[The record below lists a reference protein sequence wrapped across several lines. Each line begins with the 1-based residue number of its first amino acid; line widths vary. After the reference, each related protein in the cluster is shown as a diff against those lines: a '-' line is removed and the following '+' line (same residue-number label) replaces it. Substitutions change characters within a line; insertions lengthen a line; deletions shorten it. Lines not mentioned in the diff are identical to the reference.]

1 MWKGKTGNLNDDP
14 KLVAIYIKMM
24 NKIFSIIMLTT
35 IMSGLTPLCTNMNQI
50 LMAIG
55 VPMILSIYQVFK
67 LYKVML
73 EEYLPYLFNDF

>member
-35 IMSGLTPLCTNMNQI
+35 IMSGLVPLCTEMMQVI
-50 LMAIG
+50 MVIG
-55 VPMILSIYQVFK
+55 IPISLCIYQVFK
-67 LYKVML
+67 LYKVMF
-73 EEYLPYLFNDF
+73 EEYLPYIFNDF